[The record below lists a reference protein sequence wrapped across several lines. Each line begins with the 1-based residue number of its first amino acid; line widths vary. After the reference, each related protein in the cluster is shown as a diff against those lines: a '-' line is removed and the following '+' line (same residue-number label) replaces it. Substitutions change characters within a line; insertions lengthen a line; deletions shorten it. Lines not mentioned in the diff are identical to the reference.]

1 MERNAD
7 TCLTCKFTKE
17 KTGGSLTCLRYP
29 TQTRV
34 ARTQWCGE
42 WQADKIPTDRRK
54 RVAMEIA
61 DPVLAKETEE

>member
-1 MERNAD
+1 MERNTEA
-7 TCLTCKFTKE
+7 CLNCRFTKE

-42 WQADKIPTDRRK
+42 WQADKIPTERRK
-54 RVAMEIA
+54 RVAMEIL
-61 DPVLAKETEE
+61 DPVLNKEAEE

>member
-17 KTGGSLTCLRYP
+17 KTGVSLTCLRYP

-61 DPVLAKETEE
+61 DPVLTKEAEE

>member
-61 DPVLAKETEE
+61 DPVLTKEVEE

>member
-1 MERNAD
+1 MERNTE

-17 KTGGSLTCLRYP
+17 KTGGSLTCQRYP
-29 TQTRV
+29 TATRV

-54 RVAMEIA
+54 RSAMEIA
-61 DPVLAKETEE
+61 DPVLTKEAEE

>member
-7 TCLTCKFTKE
+7 TCLTCRFTKE

-42 WQADKIPTDRRK
+42 WQADKIPIERRK
-54 RVAMEIA
+54 RAAMEIL
-61 DPVLAKETEE
+61 DPVLSKEVEE

>member
-29 TQTRV
+29 IQTRV

-61 DPVLAKETEE
+61 DPVLTKEAEE

>member
-42 WQADKIPTDRRK
+42 WQADKIPTERRK
-54 RVAMEIA
+54 RAAMEIL
-61 DPVLAKETEE
+61 DPVLSKEVEE